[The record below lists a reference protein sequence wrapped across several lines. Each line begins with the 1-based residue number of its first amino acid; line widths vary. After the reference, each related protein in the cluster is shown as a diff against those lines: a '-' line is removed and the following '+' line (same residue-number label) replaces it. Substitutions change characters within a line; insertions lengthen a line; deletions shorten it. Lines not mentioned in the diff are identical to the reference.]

1 MELSIVQTG
10 GDRLAKVLELRRK
23 ELGETTK
30 QATAAIVVTALKSLR
45 ALTKV
50 ANPSRNKYSIAASSL
65 KVAFDP
71 SNNAAF
77 LVNAAGQKVNT
88 HNLRHAVRWVEKP
101 TSRRHGLKV
110 FRCIDIVSAAEGKSY
125 ESHVVARD
133 AAAAKRY
140 LKERTARRVKAR
152 KGLAR
157 LALNHCM
164 RGLARDSM
172 GGGSGVA
179 DGALSAIAA
188 KNVDVRLEEKGYNS
202 GEISIRVHD
211 RLRYASK
218 AVKGGPNA
226 VDQAV
231 SNALNRII
239 GMVSQKLKKEGR
251 VEDSLAVKALSTAQT
266 A

>member
-10 GDRLAKVLELRRK
+10 GDRLAKVLELRKR

-45 ALTKV
+45 SMTKV
-50 ANPSRNKYSIAASSL
+50 ANPSRNRYAVEASSL
-65 KVAFDP
+65 HVAFSP
-71 SNNAAF
+71 STTAAF
-77 LVNAAGQKVNT
+77 LVNSAGQKVNT
-88 HNLRHAVRWVEKP
+88 HNLGHRVLWVERP

-110 FRCIDIVSAAEGKSY
+110 FRCQDIVNAKEGKVY
-125 ESHVVARD
+125 EFHVVARD

-164 RGLARDSM
+164 RGLAASSM
-172 GGGSGVA
+172 GGGAGVA
-179 DGALSAIAA
+179 DGALSAVAA
-188 KNVDVRLEEKGYNS
+188 KNVTVRLEEKGYNS
-202 GEISIRVHD
+202 GEVSILVHD

-231 SNALNRII
+231 ANALNKIV
-239 GMVSQKLKKEGR
+239 GMVAQKLKKDGR
-251 VEDSLAVKALSTAQT
+251 IEDSLAVKALSTA
-266 A
+266 AS